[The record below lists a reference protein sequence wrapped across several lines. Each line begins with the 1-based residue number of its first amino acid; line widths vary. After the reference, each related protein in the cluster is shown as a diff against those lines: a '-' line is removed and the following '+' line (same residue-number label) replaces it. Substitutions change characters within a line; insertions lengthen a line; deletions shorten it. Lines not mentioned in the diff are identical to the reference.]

1 MLCCIICESS
11 TTSSFDLQNE
21 SETVGT
27 EGSENAV
34 LSENGNVERSIGRR
48 EGKMTLKRVNYF
60 DNMYQF

>member
-1 MLCCIICESS
+1 M
-11 TTSSFDLQNE
+11 
-21 SETVGT
+21 GT

>member
-21 SETVGT
+21 SETEGT

-34 LSENGNVERSIGRR
+34 LSENGNVERSISRR
-48 EGKMTLKRVNYF
+48 EGKRTLKQVN
-60 DNMYQF
+60 